1 MGLSIWHLLVVLVIA
16 LIIFGTKKIR
26 NLGGDLG
33 GAIKNFKTAVREDE
47 ANTAANDDED
57 DDGKP
62 RARLEN
68 KPARVIEGKSTAA
81 KTGTAK
87 AKSKKA

>member
-33 GAIKNFKTAVREDE
+33 GAIKNFKTSMRDE
-47 ANTAANDDED
+47 EAEAEATPAK
-57 DDGKP
+57 KP
-62 RARLEN
+62 ARLE
-68 KPARVIEGKSTAA
+68 KRPARVIEGKSGAA
-81 KTGTAK
+81 KTATAK
-87 AKSKKA
+87 AKKKKA